1 MFKTDETLIPKLKEM
16 ELIEDPKTQFN
27 ALIALFFTPPVTYN
41 PFTIQIKELNLLAE
55 IRAASDP
62 TKYCDDIPNDEAL
75 MMIHKMAQKYTDAIH
90 YSITITKPDNKN
102 WISDHVQLIAE
113 EDKTDLMDDTN
124 SGPVIFKIN
133 DEEFKFI
140 FYCEKGFAD
149 PHRCTDKTEMLEYIR
164 TINTRDIAIDGE
176 NGFYA
181 DRYLLAGW
189 YGMLGESFI
198 EYIDPNADTCFSMSS
213 LRLNIP
219 PMVAVMS
226 EELRGD
232 IDILKAMYDYQDD
245 ATVIR
250 ALRDFVRVNNKELYK
265 KIGLKTE
272 NLDRSKL
279 EEWVNKQYGTKLNLD
294 TRSKDNLVQ
303 SKKPVFDPKVK
314 VNVPIEKLISEL
326 REMDADRNKD
336 HKNKHFEKIVEL
348 FLTPPVYFN
357 RSTHSVDTI
366 ELLGQILTN
375 EDSDW
380 PYIESIPSFEA
391 LRLLRTIMR
400 ETLERFDY
408 DIAKCTQGLLTYNYI
423 HKPIGKKWADNKIL
437 MIPEEQ
443 AAELDPS
450 KYTEGS
456 IQVVFARFKRIF
468 YCENGF
474 ITPRRCTDKDEMLE
488 FIANINDGI
497 VSCGCEGPGYYQDLS
512 RLSGIYGPIADR
524 LLQYIDAEADV
535 DNYYEADYLQGQ
547 PIILAMSDELKG
559 DIDILKA
566 MYEYQSNAHVY
577 DALLNFMKI
586 NNPELIKP
594 SKDECYS
601 YYCED
606 WEWKSEKWINETYG
620 TNFDLRNREWYF
632 KHSPIDPEIK
642 ESDDVDKTSDCDV
655 EINGLT
661 NFDVNFDDET

>member
-1 MFKTDETLIPKLKEM
+1 MFKTDETLIPRLKEI

-27 ALIALFFTPPVTYN
+27 ALVALFFTPPVTYN

-62 TKYCDDIPNDEAL
+62 TKYHNDIPDDEAL
-75 MMIHKMAQKYTDAIH
+75 MMIHEMAQRYTDAIR
-90 YSITITKPDNKN
+90 YSIIITKPDNKN

-113 EDKTDLMDDTN
+113 ENKTDLMDDTN
-124 SGPVIFKIN
+124 SGPVTFKIN

-140 FYCEKGFAD
+140 FYCEEGFAD

-176 NGFYA
+176 NGFYE
-181 DRYLLAGW
+181 DRHLLAGW
-189 YGMLGESFI
+189 YGKLGESFI
-198 EYIDPNADTCFSMSS
+198 EYIDPIADTCSSMSS
-213 LRLNIP
+213 LRLNLP

-250 ALRDFVRVNNKELYK
+250 ALRDFVRVNNNELYK
-265 KIGLKTE
+265 KIGLNKE

-279 EEWVNKQYGTKLNLD
+279 EEWVNEQYGTKLNLD
-294 TRSKDNLVQ
+294 TRSKDKLVQ

-314 VNVPIEKLISEL
+314 VNVPIEELVSEL
-326 REMDADRNKD
+326 RKMDADRNED
-336 HKNKHFEKIVEL
+336 NQTEHFEKIVEL

-357 RSTHSVDTI
+357 RLTHSVDTI

-391 LRLLRTIMR
+391 LRLLRTIMCR
-400 ETLERFDY
+400 ALERFDY
-408 DIAKCTQGLLTYNYI
+408 DIAEFTLGLPTWNHI
-423 HKPIGKKWADNKIL
+423 DKPIGKKWADDKIL

-443 AAELDPS
+443 AAGLDPS
-450 KYTEGS
+450 KCTEGT

-474 ITPRRCTDKDEMLE
+474 ITPRRCTDKNEMLE

-497 VSCGCEGPGYYQDLS
+497 ISCGEGAGYYPDLS
-512 RLSGIYGPIADR
+512 RLSEIYGPIADR
-524 LLQYIDAEADV
+524 LLQYVDAEADV
-535 DNYYEADYLQGQ
+535 DHYYDIDYLRGQ

-586 NNPELIKP
+586 HNPELIKP
-594 SKDECYS
+594 SKEECYS
-601 YYCED
+601 YYCDD
-606 WEWKSEKWINETYG
+606 WESKSEKWINETYG
-620 TNFDLRNREWYF
+620 TNFDLRNREW
-632 KHSPIDPEIK
+632 HC
-642 ESDDVDKTSDCDV
+642 DDVDVDSTYSPEQEYANVDLD
-655 EINGLT
+655 
-661 NFDVNFDDET
+661 FDDDE